1 LENPKRKERREEMHV
16 EQRDEWLEEVAKTCS
31 VTLAILNK
39 KAEAH
44 GNISDADQMMSDV
57 CMGYLYLL
65 NVCDSEGVLLEAP
78 IIKTITNTTIH

>member
-1 LENPKRKERREEMHV
+1 MYV

-39 KAEAH
+39 KAVTH
-44 GNISDADQMMSDV
+44 GVISDADQMMSDV

-78 IIKTITNTTIH
+78 IIETITTTTIH

>member
-1 LENPKRKERREEMHV
+1 MQVEERDR
-16 EQRDEWLEEVAKTCS
+16 WLEEVAKTCS
-31 VTLAILNK
+31 VTLAVLHK

-44 GNISDADQMMSDV
+44 GNISEADQMMSDV

-78 IIKTITNTTIH
+78 IIETITETTIH

>member
-1 LENPKRKERREEMHV
+1 MYV

-39 KAEAH
+39 KAEAR
-44 GNISDADQMMSDV
+44 GNISEADQMMSDV

-65 NVCDSEGVLLEAP
+65 NVCDSEGVLLELP
-78 IIKTITNTTIH
+78 IVETIINTTIH

>member
-1 LENPKRKERREEMHV
+1 MHAEE
-16 EQRDEWLEEVAKTCS
+16 RDEWLEEVAKTCS
-31 VTLAILNK
+31 VTLAVLHK

-44 GNISDADQMMSDV
+44 GNISEADQMMSDV

-78 IIKTITNTTIH
+78 IIETITETTIH